1 MHLKVQLSDLKPHPK
16 NPRRIEPSRF
26 EALKRNIQHG
36 TLLRT
41 DWNPDSGYRLLTTIT
56 VTKRG
61 NVIIS
66 GHQRCEA
73 LKDLGQDWI
82 HEDDITWVDVDP
94 DDQNALL
101 QLVNMNSIK
110 NQGEYTDEI
119 FDVLDTIKQLDKV
132 LFESNDMGTFMTELD
147 TIMNSQS
154 FVPDDEEQEDRV
166 PGEAAPP
173 IPNELRQYMV
183 SVPADRSRDF
193 EDRFKGMIGECGY
206 DIDLDRID

>member
-1 MHLKVQLSDLKPHPK
+1 MKFNLSDLKPHPK
-16 NPRRIEPSRF
+16 NPRRIDPARF

-61 NVIIS
+61 NVILS
-66 GHQRCEA
+66 GHQRCAA

-82 HEDDITWVDVDP
+82 HQDDITWVDVDP

-101 QLVNMNSIK
+101 QLVNLNSIK

-119 FDVLDTIKQLDKV
+119 FEVLDTIKRLDAA
-132 LFESNDMGTFMTELD
+132 LFESNDMGEFMTELD
-147 TIMNSQS
+147 SVMNTHSY
-154 FVPDDEEQEDRV
+154 VPEDENEERV
-166 PGEAAPP
+166 PGESAPP
-173 IPNELRQYMV
+173 IPQELRQYMV
-183 SVPADRSRDF
+183 SVPADRSKDF
-193 EDRFKGMIGECGY
+193 EDRFKGMIGECSY